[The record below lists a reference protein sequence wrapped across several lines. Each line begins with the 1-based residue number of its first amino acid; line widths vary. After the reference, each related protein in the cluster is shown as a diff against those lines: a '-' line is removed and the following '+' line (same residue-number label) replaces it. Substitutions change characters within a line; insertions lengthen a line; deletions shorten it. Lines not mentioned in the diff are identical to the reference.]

1 MHAVV
6 LLPGNVFKCLF
17 FVYFEWMFLLNK
29 HQSWRDSQIQT
40 DPKMSIF
47 RLAGICTVSLPKHRT
62 AVGRDGAPNSLP
74 PISELF
80 FVPLQIKGLCDYQK
94 NHVTLKMM
102 HNVQKL

>member
-62 AVGRDGAPNSLP
+62 AVGWGRRSKFTSTD
-74 PISELF
+74 F
-80 FVPLQIKGLCDYQK
+80 
-94 NHVTLKMM
+94 
-102 HNVQKL
+102 

>member
-62 AVGRDGAPNSLP
+62 SSSRTGTV
-74 PISELF
+74 
-80 FVPLQIKGLCDYQK
+80 LQIHFHRFLSCFLCPYR
-94 NHVTLKMM
+94 
-102 HNVQKL
+102 

>member
-40 DPKMSIF
+40 DPKMSI
-47 RLAGICTVSLPKHRT
+47 LDWQESVVSLPKHRT
-62 AVGRDGAPNSLP
+62 AVGRGRCSKFTSTD
-74 PISELF
+74 F
-80 FVPLQIKGLCDYQK
+80 
-94 NHVTLKMM
+94 
-102 HNVQKL
+102 